1 MKNSTFAV
9 IGLGVFGTA
18 IAKKLAER
26 GADVIAVDEDL
37 EKVESIAKHVMLPV
51 QLNATNKEALR
62 SQNIHKVDAAV
73 VSIGSNFEMLLLC
86 IFQLQAIGVK
96 RIIARAQG
104 SIQRDILTKM
114 GVADVLSPEVEF
126 ANNIAEQ
133 LTNPGVLMCVQLP
146 DNYELI
152 EVEAPPKVIG
162 RTLADIGLREKYN
175 INLVTVL
182 RKDQDGHHIYGVP
195 NPESVINK
203 EDIVLVF
210 GKENDIN
217 RFMEVNA

>member
-26 GADVIAVDEDL
+26 GADVIAVDDDL
-37 EKVESIAKHVMLPV
+37 EKVESIAKDVMLSV
-51 QLNATNKEALR
+51 QLNATNKEALSR
-62 SQNIHKVDAAV
+62 QGIDKVDAAV
-73 VSIGSNFEMLLLC
+73 VSIGSNFEVLLLC

-104 SIQRDILTKM
+104 SIQRSILAKM

-133 LTNPGVLMCVQLP
+133 LTNPGVLM
-146 DNYELI
+146 LI
-152 EVEAPPKVIG
+152 KSSSPTCSEASWY
-162 RTLADIGLREKYN
+162 RSF
-175 INLVTVL
+175 
-182 RKDQDGHHIYGVP
+182 RKSSQ
-195 NPESVINK
+195 
-203 EDIVLVF
+203 
-210 GKENDIN
+210 
-217 RFMEVNA
+217 